1 VSFFKRLEQ
10 ETAAAR
16 ATLVRAPI
24 IERALRGDVSLPSY
38 LAFLQEAYHHV
49 RHTVPLM
56 RACRARLPDR
66 LGWLKSALDE

>member
-38 LAFLQEAYHHV
+38 LAFLQEA
-49 RHTVPLM
+49 
-56 RACRARLPDR
+56 
-66 LGWLKSALDE
+66 